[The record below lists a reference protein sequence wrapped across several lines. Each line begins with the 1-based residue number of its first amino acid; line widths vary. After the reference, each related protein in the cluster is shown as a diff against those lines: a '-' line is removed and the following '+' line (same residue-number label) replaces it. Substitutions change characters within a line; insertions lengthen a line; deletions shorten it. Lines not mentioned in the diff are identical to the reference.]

1 MNYINLKNVK
11 NIYDIAGT
19 YIWQYGKYQ
28 SQYTWDRSKYKN
40 IVVLVNKNTKACI
53 KKGVL
58 SMKKKFAILL
68 KWMDF
73 FFLIAI
79 VRF

>member
-28 SQYTWDRSKYKN
+28 SQYTWDRAKYKN
-40 IVVLVNKNTKACI
+40 TVVLVNKNTNEEI
-53 KKGVL
+53 KGYKNIINYIKVNNL
-58 SMKKKFAILL
+58 DLEEF
-68 KWMDF
+68 
-73 FFLIAI
+73 
-79 VRF
+79 